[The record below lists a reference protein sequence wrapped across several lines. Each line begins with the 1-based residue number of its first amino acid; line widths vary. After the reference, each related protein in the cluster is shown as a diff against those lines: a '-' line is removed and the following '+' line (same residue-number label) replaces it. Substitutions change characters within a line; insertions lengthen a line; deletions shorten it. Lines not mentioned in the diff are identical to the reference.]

1 MEALLGKSLDEL
13 TQIVQDLGL
22 PKFTG
27 KQLAQWLYVK
37 RATHF
42 DQMTNISL
50 KGRQL
55 LEQNYCVGRTEPIAE
70 AISTDGTKK
79 YLFAV
84 GDNQFVE
91 TVYIPDDDRATI
103 CVSTQAGCKMGCK
116 FCMTGTLGFHGHL
129 TATDIVNQIFS
140 IPDSLSLTNVVYM
153 GEGEPL
159 DNLTGVLKSIEIL
172 TADYGCGWSP
182 HRITV
187 SSVGILPELQQFI
200 EQSECHLA
208 ISLHN
213 PIGIE
218 RQEIMPIEKCY
229 SIQSVIDTI
238 KHYDF
243 SHQRRVSF
251 EYIMFAGLND
261 TQRHAT
267 KLKNLLSGLHC
278 RVNLI
283 RYHSSPDSPF
293 KTCSQ
298 EKMESFRD
306 YLSANGITTT
316 IRRSRG
322 EDIQAACGMLV
333 NSLKN

>member
-37 RATHF
+37 RATSF

-116 FCMTGTLGFHGHL
+116 FCMTGTLGFHGQL

-140 IPDSLSLTNVVYM
+140 IPDSLS
-153 GEGEPL
+153 
-159 DNLTGVLKSIEIL
+159 
-172 TADYGCGWSP
+172 
-182 HRITV
+182 
-187 SSVGILPELQQFI
+187 
-200 EQSECHLA
+200 
-208 ISLHN
+208 
-213 PIGIE
+213 
-218 RQEIMPIEKCY
+218 
-229 SIQSVIDTI
+229 
-238 KHYDF
+238 
-243 SHQRRVSF
+243 
-251 EYIMFAGLND
+251 
-261 TQRHAT
+261 
-267 KLKNLLSGLHC
+267 
-278 RVNLI
+278 
-283 RYHSSPDSPF
+283 
-293 KTCSQ
+293 
-298 EKMESFRD
+298 
-306 YLSANGITTT
+306 
-316 IRRSRG
+316 
-322 EDIQAACGMLV
+322 
-333 NSLKN
+333 